1 MNLLATNVPLEKP
14 CLIAATVNAAQSDA
28 IPDIPA
34 KSKLFTEQTT
44 IMRRLIPD
52 SIPTEEIYGNT
63 VVGIPSAHRVRPQ
76 GILSFTIEQ
85 HQEVSIIFNKKFENL
100 CFQYDITLV

>member
-1 MNLLATNVPLEKP
+1 MPLEKP
-14 CLIAATVNAAQSDA
+14 CLIATTVDAAQSDA

-52 SIPTEEIYGNT
+52 SIPTEEIHGNT
-63 VVGIPSAHRVRPQ
+63 VEIPSAHRVRPQ

-85 HQEVSIIFNKKFENL
+85 HQEVSIIFNKIFEQNL

>member
-1 MNLLATNVPLEKP
+1 MSLEKS
-14 CLIAATVNAAQSDA
+14 CLIAATVDAAQSDA

-34 KSKLFTEQTT
+34 KSKLFTKQTT
-44 IMRRLIPD
+44 IMRRLISD
-52 SIPTEEIYGNT
+52 GIPTEGIHGNT
-63 VVGIPSAHRVRPQ
+63 VVGIPSAHQVRPQ

-85 HQEVSIIFNKKFENL
+85 HQEVSIIFNKIFEQNL

>member
-34 KSKLFTEQTT
+34 KSKLFTKQTT
-44 IMRRLIPD
+44 IMRRLISD
-52 SIPTEEIYGNT
+52 GIPTEGIL
-63 VVGIPSAHRVRPQ
+63 GIPSAHRVRPQ

-85 HQEVSIIFNKKFENL
+85 HQEVSILFNKNFEQT
-100 CFQYDITLV
+100 CVFSMV